1 MKEKDKNV
9 YIIISGQ
16 RHGTDT
22 LCKKF
27 EDLPDSIS
35 LYEAFNPD
43 AGVRHGAFSSKFFP
57 TSAFSEKNSSKL
69 MLLFGNICDT
79 FLPDKETISLKI
91 FPTDCWGSQSNSR
104 EIKDAFCKS
113 IDFFSCFSRIKRQ
126 PWHTQINVKY
136 ILLHRD
142 LEDSYRSY
150 IRALT
155 TGDWTNDRSKGRSDY
170 ASNSL
175 ADINDLETFE
185 LYNQRHVCWFN
196 EWEGLLKSE
205 NLRYQH
211 LMFDELISE
220 NFNLKSFLNNEWL

>member
-27 EDLPDSIS
+27 EDLPNSIS
-35 LYEAFNPD
+35 LYEAFNEN
-43 AGVRHGAFSSKFFP
+43 AGARHGAFSKFLPSTVFL
-57 TSAFSEKNSSKL
+57 EKNPTKL
-69 MLLFGNICDT
+69 MAFFGHICNV
-79 FLPDKETISLKI
+79 FFPDKEIISFKI
-91 FPTDCWGSQSNSR
+91 FPGECCGPQSNPH
-104 EIKDAFCKS
+104 EIKDSFLKCINFFC
-113 IDFFSCFSRIKRQ
+113 CFSRIKRQ
-126 PWHTQINVKY
+126 SWHTQINVKY
-136 ILLHRD
+136 ILLHRN

-150 IRALT
+150 IRAYT

-170 ASNSL
+170 TSDSL
-175 ADINDLETFE
+175 VDINDLETFE
-185 LYNQRHVCWFN
+185 LYNQRHVYWFN
-196 EWEGLLKSE
+196 EWEGFLKSK